1 MKFINRH
8 GPKLPI
14 MCPQVNPRPHKPGV
28 LPSTI
33 LCRFLSIGSVKPMI
47 SLGCALLVALCACK
61 KEPKALKQ
69 IEPPSAPPKAVTQ
82 GPKITLE
89 EAEALG
95 RALEQAVQNQNAA
108 EFAKLLDLAAMVDHG
123 MPEEM
128 RGTAQ
133 AKEVTRGI
141 LSTLSGNLLLNLSAG
156 DYRFLSVE
164 KTPEGAS
171 AHMRLIPG
179 DGSLNYHRLTIG
191 RNAGQQPV
199 AVDVYIYVTG
209 EPLSHTL
216 GRMVGQLSGGSNADS
231 FAVAQGMQRATAALQ
246 AGKPAAA
253 EAILNALP
261 AEWQKQ
267 KSIMQ
272 MRIVAANGVAAQ
284 KMQARQP
291 IGNAYR
297 QAVEAFQ
304 TTFPEAD
311 NLPLLLLDY
320 HFLEQNFPLAA
331 QAVDQLDQQVGGDPY
346 LNLIRANIA
355 IGQNDTEAA
364 RGFVK
369 TLIKALPDKATEG
382 YGILL
387 DLAIES
393 EDHAAVTRVLKA
405 LEAET
410 PVRFPVDFN
419 NAKPF
424 ADYMA
429 SPEYEKWKAY
439 KHGPKQP
446 E

>member
-1 MKFINRH
+1 
-8 GPKLPI
+8 
-14 MCPQVNPRPHKPGV
+14 
-28 LPSTI
+28 
-33 LCRFLSIGSVKPMI
+33 MI
-47 SLGCALLVALCACK
+47 SFGCALLLALCACK
-61 KEPKALKQ
+61 KEPKTLKQ
-69 IEPPSAPPKAVTQ
+69 IEPPAAPPKAVTQ
-82 GPKITLE
+82 GPRITLT
-89 EAEALG
+89 EAAALG
-95 RALEQAVQNQNAA
+95 RALEQAVQHNNAA
-108 EFAKLLDLAAMVDHG
+108 EFAKRLDLAAMVEHG
-123 MPEEM
+123 MPDNM

-141 LSTLSGNLLLNLSAG
+141 LSTLSGNLLNNLSAG

-164 KTPEGAS
+164 ETPEGAT
-171 AHMRLIPG
+171 AHMRLIPP

-199 AVDVYIYVTG
+199 AVDVYVYVTG

-216 GRMVGQLSGGSNADS
+216 GRMVGQLSGGSEANS
-231 FAVAQGMQRATAALQ
+231 LAVAQGMQRASAALQ
-246 AGKPAAA
+246 AGKPATA
-253 EAILNALP
+253 EAILSNLP
-261 AEWQKQ
+261 PRWQKQ

-284 KMQARQP
+284 KMQAGKP

-304 TTFPEAD
+304 TTFPKAD
-311 NLPLLLLDY
+311 NLPLLLMDY
-320 HFLEQNFPLAA
+320 HFLKQDYPKTAK
-331 QAVDQLDQQVGGDPY
+331 AVDQLDQQVGGDPY

-355 IGQNDTEAA
+355 IGQNDAEAA
-364 RGFVK
+364 RGFVE

-382 YGILL
+382 YRILL
-387 DLAIES
+387 DQAIEAQN
-393 EDHAAVTRVLKA
+393 HAETTRVLKA

-410 PVRFPVDFN
+410 PVRFPIDFN
-419 NAKPF
+419 KAKPF

-439 KHGPKQP
+439 KNEAEQP